1 MTPQLDLIPL
11 GNTDLR
17 VTPLG
22 LGIWQWGDTMMWGYG
37 KGYGDADL
45 RPVFD
50 ATLAAGVNFI
60 DTAEM
65 YGRGRSESL
74 LGQFMRETPAAR
86 DQIVL
91 ATKFA
96 PMPWR
101 LSPGR
106 LLRALRESLN
116 RLGLSQVDLYQIHFP
131 YSPVSI
137 ETWMDAL
144 ADAVEA
150 GLTRAVGVS
159 NFSPSQTIR
168 AHAALMRHG
177 IPLAS
182 NQVEYSLL
190 DRTPETSGLTR
201 VCRDLGVTIIAYS
214 PIAKGVLSGKYTPD
228 NIPPGVRRHKYDR
241 NFLAKAQPV
250 IDQLREIG
258 QAHDVA
264 NSAKTSSQVALNWL
278 ICKGAV
284 PIPGA
289 KNLQQAQENFGALGW
304 RLTDEEVARLDGVSE
319 KVISEQ

>member
-1 MTPQLDLIPL
+1 MSPQLDLIPL

-37 KGYGDADL
+37 KGYGEADL
-45 RPVFD
+45 KPVYE
-50 ATLAAGVNFI
+50 ATLAAGINFI

-65 YGRGRSESL
+65 YGRGRSERL

-86 DQIVL
+86 DQLVL

-96 PMPWR
+96 PLPWR

-106 LLRALRESLN
+106 LLHALRESLN

-131 YSPVSI
+131 YSPVAV
-137 ETWMDAL
+137 ETWMEAL

-159 NFSPSQTIR
+159 NFSPSQTVR
-168 AHAALMRHG
+168 AHAALAKRDV
-177 IPLAS
+177 PLAS

-190 DRTPETSGLTR
+190 ARKPESSGLIK
-201 VCRDLGVTIIAYS
+201 VCRDLGVTVIAYS
-214 PIAKGVLSGKYTPD
+214 PIAKGTLSGKYTPD
-228 NIPPGVRRHKYDR
+228 HVPSGMQRRKYTRNLLARIRPLIGV
-241 NFLAKAQPV
+241 LQ
-250 IDQLREIG
+250 EIG
-258 QAHDVA
+258 QARGD
-264 NSAKTSSQVALNWL
+264 KTPSQVSLNWL
-278 ICKGAV
+278 MCKGAV

-289 KNLQQAQENFGALGW
+289 KNLRQAQENFGALGW
-304 RLTDEEVARLDGVSE
+304 RLTDEEVAKLDEASE
-319 KVISEQ
+319 KVMRNE